1 MMGHGRFIP
10 EKEPSKLLA
19 AVFASL
25 LIVSSARAVELFR
38 YRYNAGDG
46 REFECVFESDEQTVP
61 KTVGEEKAAEIAMDW
76 MRFFT
81 AYGLVQWRARNLEQG
96 QSHIGFSVFQRR
108 LKDQSN
114 ECILSSSYPT
124 GWLLNRNLR
133 SGCSC
138 VCPDPI

>member
-25 LIVSSARAVELFR
+25 LIVSSARGVELFR

-76 MRFFT
+76 MRVF
-81 AYGLVQWRARNLEQG
+81 YGIRVGAMESREFRTRPVPHWLFC
-96 QSHIGFSVFQRR
+96 FSETIEGPIQRMYFVVLLPNGMAVEPKFAQR
-108 LKDQSN
+108 L
-114 ECILSSSYPT
+114 
-124 GWLLNRNLR
+124 
-133 SGCSC
+133 
-138 VCPDPI
+138 